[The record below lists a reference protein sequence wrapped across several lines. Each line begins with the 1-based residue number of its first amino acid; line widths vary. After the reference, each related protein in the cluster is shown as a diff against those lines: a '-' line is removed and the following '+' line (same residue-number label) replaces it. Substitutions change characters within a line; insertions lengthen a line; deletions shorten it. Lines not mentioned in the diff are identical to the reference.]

1 MREYYQKAL
10 SKEISPKERKE
21 ANLLI
26 AQLKTEIES

>member
-10 SKEISPKERKE
+10 GKEISPKEKKE

-26 AQLKTEIES
+26 IQLKAEIES